1 MINVGVLASGNGT
14 NLQAILDA
22 SQAEQIPARVVLVI
36 SNEPTAFALER
47 ARKHRVEA
55 VVVNHR
61 DFENRETFEE
71 RLIHE
76 LDSQGVELVCLAGFM
91 RILTPFFVRHYQG
104 RMLNIHPALLPL
116 FGGKGYYGDKVHR
129 AVLESGMK
137 FSGCTVHFVTE
148 EPDGGPI
155 VLQAVVPISDDD
167 TVETLAARI
176 HEKEH
181 EIYPRAVGLF
191 AEERLAIEGRRVRIL
206 PSRNTEGKA

>member
-22 SQAEQIPARVVLVI
+22 SKAERISARVVLVI

-47 ARKHRVEA
+47 ARKHGVEA

-61 DFENRETFEE
+61 DFENRESFEE

-76 LDSQGVELVCLAGFM
+76 LDSQGVGLVCLAGFM

-167 TVETLAARI
+167 TVETLATRI

-191 AEERLAIEGRRVRIL
+191 AEERLAIEGKRVRTL
-206 PSRNTEGKA
+206 PSRKPERKS